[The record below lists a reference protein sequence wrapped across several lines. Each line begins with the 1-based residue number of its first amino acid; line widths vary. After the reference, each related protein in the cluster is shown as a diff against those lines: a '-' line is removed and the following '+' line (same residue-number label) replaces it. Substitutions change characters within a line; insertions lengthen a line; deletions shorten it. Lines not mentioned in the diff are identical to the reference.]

1 VVSNINGSPT
11 LFAENIAEPTTIILS
26 DTMTVEPWQA
36 LEFFHFANVA
46 RSQR

>member
-1 VVSNINGSPT
+1 VVFHVAYMSAGY
-11 LFAENIAEPTTIILS
+11 LL
-26 DTMTVEPWQA
+26 DTVIVEPWQA